1 MSVYKRPGADT
12 YSYDFFRGGKRFA
25 GSTGC
30 TDRRKAEAEQRRLIA
45 LAEGQIREERE
56 QTAAAAKAPPAGLT
70 FVLASE
76 RYWEETGQHCASPL
90 KAEAE
95 LDRLVEAVGETTLLT
110 AITDD
115 FVSKLVLKRRQDFV
129 KGDPKR
135 GRISP
140 AQVNRSTTQLLRRL
154 LTRARKVWK
163 QALPEEPNWAAHML
177 AEPRERVR
185 ELRFEEEAK
194 LEQAERDDYR
204 APRLFAQITGLRRRE
219 VAGLTWDQVDF
230 ANETISVVGKG
241 DKPHVLPLTDELR
254 EILEPLRGHHP
265 TAVFTYV
272 AQRSREIPKAG
283 RSVVRGRRYP
293 ITYEGF
299 ATHMG
304 RSFDKA
310 GLKDFR
316 IHDLRHTAATRTLRA
331 TGNLRLVQR
340 LLAHSSPTT
349 TAKYAHATLDDV
361 RAGMALAASDSRRRR
376 AGSHAESHQTE
387 KAKLSP

>member
-1 MSVYKRPGADT
+1 MSVYKRKGAT
-12 YSYDFFRGGKRFA
+12 EWSYDFYRGGTRFS
-25 GSTGC
+25 GTTG
-30 TDRRKAEAEQRRLIA
+30 TADRRKAEAEERKQIA
-45 LAEGQIREERE
+45 LAEEKIRTE
-56 QTAAAAKAPPAGLT
+56 AASRRKTSEPTFDEAAR
-70 FVLASE
+70 
-76 RYWEETGQHCASPL
+76 RYWDEVAQHCASPL

-140 AQVNRSTTQLLRRL
+140 SQVNRSTTQLLRRI

-185 ELRFEEEAK
+185 ELRHDEEAK
-194 LEQAERDDYR
+194 LEEIERDDYR

-219 VAGLTWDQVDF
+219 VANLTWDQVDF

-265 TAVFTYV
+265 SAVFTYV

-283 RSVVRGRRYP
+283 RSVVRGQRYP

-299 ATHMG
+299 ATQMG
-304 RSFDKA
+304 RAFDSA

-376 AGSHAESHQTE
+376 SGSHAKSHQTAE
-387 KAKLSP
+387 AEPTP